1 MFATDY
7 FDPSDLG
14 MNPAFQSEQGHL
26 RCDAI
31 ITRVGVLRYF
41 DPETNEYINVL
52 RHPDQ
57 VFDADSV
64 ATFGGLPITV
74 NHPQDEDGNYIMVN
88 PANFDRY
95 GVGTVGDNLVVANP
109 YVKVTGLNIQS
120 QRGLDAL
127 INGNKQLSP
136 GYWMERIP
144 EDGVYDSVPYTH
156 RQYGIDN
163 GNGKQII
170 IGNHLAIMGTGQQG
184 RSGKTVKVYGLDSA
198 DQPSLHPVITQVAYD
213 FSNDKT
219 SKIFDLKPNQR
230 SRKMTKTIELKL
242 PRKNVKYA
250 FTVDDDDMMAM
261 PSPDFATIATV
272 IEQADTLLDQIM
284 QMLGIPD
291 PDGIVDA
298 ISNLKASTVKP
309 DTPTEDPAMQA
320 ENEALKTQADELENN
335 NKAMVGEMDSLRS
348 EVAKYKLIGEL
359 TDILPVGFS
368 VDSVDVKTLKTQI
381 VKQWNAEIAIDS
393 DVALDA
399 IYPIA
404 VKALKSKKE
413 TLEAVGSTITK
424 AVNVA
429 VDVSDRRPSGIKVHG
444 LSELQKQRLAK

>member
-41 DPETNEYINVL
+41 DPETNDYINVL

-74 NHPQDEDGNYIMVN
+74 NHPQDEDGNYVMVD
-88 PANFDRY
+88 PSNFDRY

-136 GYWMERIP
+136 GYWMERIR
-144 EDGVYDSVPYTH
+144 ESGVFDNIPYTH
-156 RQYGIDN
+156 RQYGVLYK
-163 GNGKQII
+163 GKELIL
-170 IGNHLAIMGTGQQG
+170 GNHLAIMGTGQQG

-198 DQPSLHPVITQVAYD
+198 DQPSLHPVITQVAYN
-213 FSNDKT
+213 FESDKT

-250 FTVDDDDMMAM
+250 FTVDDDGMMAM

-284 QMLGIPD
+284 QMLGIAD

-298 ISNLKASTVKP
+298 IGNLKASTAKP
-309 DTPTEDPAMQA
+309 DAPTEDPAMKA
-320 ENEALKTQADELENN
+320 ENEGLKAQADEMEKDK
-335 NKAMVGEMDSLRS
+335 KALMGEMDSLKA
-348 EVAKYKLIGEL
+348 EVAKYKLVGEL

-368 VDSVDVKTLKTQI
+368 VDSVDAKALKTQV

-393 DVALDA
+393 DVALNA

-404 VKALKSKKE
+404 VKALKLKKE
-413 TLEAVGSTITK
+413 TLAAVGTEITK
-424 AVNVA
+424 AVNVT
-429 VDVSDRRPSGIKVHG
+429 VDASDRRPSGIKVHG
-444 LSELQKQRLAK
+444 LSEAQKQRLAK